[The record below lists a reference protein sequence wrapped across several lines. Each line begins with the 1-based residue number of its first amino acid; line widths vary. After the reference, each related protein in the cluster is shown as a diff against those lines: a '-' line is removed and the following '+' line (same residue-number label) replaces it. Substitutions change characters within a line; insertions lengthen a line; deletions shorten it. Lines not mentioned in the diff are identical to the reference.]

1 MTDAVI
7 RFTAGNPTDEEI
19 AAIVAVLTA
28 RSAAR
33 PAESEPLHH
42 GNREGGWA
50 AYWRTV
56 GAPLQPGPGS
66 WQAAV
71 RGW

>member
-1 MTDAVI
+1 MPSDQQPTI
-7 RFTAGNPTDEEI
+7 RFVSGNPTDEEI
-19 AAIVAVLTA
+19 AAVVAVITA
-28 RSAAR
+28 QSASAQSQEADPPRS
-33 PAESEPLHH
+33 
-42 GNREGGWA
+42 GWA

-56 GAPLQPGPGS
+56 KAPIQPGPGN

>member
-19 AAIVAVLTA
+19 AAVVAVLSAQATA
-28 RSAAR
+28 PPAVPEQQRS
-33 PAESEPLHH
+33 
-42 GNREGGWA
+42 GWA

-56 GAPLQPGPGS
+56 KAPIQPGPGQ
-66 WQAAV
+66 WQAVV

>member
-1 MTDAVI
+1 MSDEQPVI
-7 RFTAGNPTDEEI
+7 RFTAGNPTEEEI
-19 AAIVAVLTA
+19 AAVVAVL
-28 RSAAR
+28 SAQTTTP
-33 PAESEPLHH
+33 PAEPEQRRS
-42 GNREGGWA
+42 GWA

-56 GAPLQPGPGS
+56 KAPIQPGPGQ

>member
-1 MTDAVI
+1 MNVAENSAD
-7 RFTAGNPTDEEI
+7 PTDEEV
-19 AAIVAVLTA
+19 AAVLA
-28 RSAAR
+28 LLAVRAAGRTTEPDR
-33 PAESEPLHH
+33 PPS
-42 GNREGGWA
+42 GWA

-56 GAPLQPGPGS
+56 KAPIQPGPGK

>member
-1 MTDAVI
+1 MSSDQPVI
-7 RFTAGNPTDEEI
+7 GFTAGNPTEEEI
-19 AAIVAVLTA
+19 AAVVAVL
-28 RSAAR
+28 AAR
-33 PAESEPLHH
+33 AAASRPTEPEQPHS
-42 GNREGGWA
+42 GWA

-56 GAPLQPGPGS
+56 GAPIQPGPGK